1 MKFPT
6 EDTPP
11 RNNLYLQSV
20 TLEDIATI
28 YLYSIP
34 LTSNQLNWNLIFFP
48 KTNNTSLDCPLE
60 KERS

>member
-28 YLYSIP
+28 YLSIQS
-34 LTSNQLNWNLIFFP
+34 LWLQ
-48 KTNNTSLDCPLE
+48 TN
-60 KERS
+60 